1 MDWSQKRMKSAVIAV
16 QEGNG
21 LRSAARMFDVPLE
34 TLRRR
39 VIGSVPLDCKPGPK
53 TVLSKEDLIFWYCI
67 TKSEMGYG
75 IGRDDFMWDLRQLR
89 NLEGHTHLRKAL
101 LGGHDLNVL

>member
-1 MDWSQKRMKSAVIAV
+1 MKSAVIAV

-21 LRSAARMFDVPLE
+21 LRSAARMLDVPLE

-53 TVLSKEDLIFWYCI
+53 TVLSKEEDLIFRYFI
-67 TKSEMGYG
+67 TTCMSEMGYG
-75 IGRDDFMWDLRQLR
+75 IGRDDLMVVGFRVAEKSGRPHPFKENSAGRAW
-89 NLEGHTHLRKAL
+89 LEGF
-101 LGGHDLNVL
+101 

>member
-1 MDWSQKRMKSAVIAV
+1 MKYAVIVV

-34 TLRRR
+34 TLQRR

-53 TVLSKEDLIFWYCI
+53 TVLSKEEEDLIFWYCI
-67 TKSEMGYG
+67 TMSEMGYG
-75 IGRDDFMWDLRQLR
+75 IGRDD
-89 NLEGHTHLRKAL
+89 
-101 LGGHDLNVL
+101 

>member
-1 MDWSQKRMKSAVIAV
+1 MAKRMDWSQKRMKYAVIVV

-34 TLRRR
+34 TLQRR

-53 TVLSKEDLIFWYCI
+53 TVLSKEEEDLIFWYCI
-67 TKSEMGYG
+67 TMSEMGYG
-75 IGRDDFMWDLRQLR
+75 IGRDD
-89 NLEGHTHLRKAL
+89 
-101 LGGHDLNVL
+101 